1 MKSHRQFGVIS
12 AAQKEIPPAGNA
24 CLYGLGPRTE
34 MELTELWL
42 TSKVLK
48 IMLPA
53 AFSPAANMARAREGP
68 AEARSD
74 RAFRAAADQE
84 DIGRIFKRRQ
94 SRGRS
99 RCKSRACREHRTIA
113 DVLFLRH
120 S

>member
-1 MKSHRQFGVIS
+1 
-12 AAQKEIPPAGNA
+12 
-24 CLYGLGPRTE
+24 

-53 AFSPAANMARAREGP
+53 ALSPAANMARTREGP

-120 S
+120 SAKEKFR